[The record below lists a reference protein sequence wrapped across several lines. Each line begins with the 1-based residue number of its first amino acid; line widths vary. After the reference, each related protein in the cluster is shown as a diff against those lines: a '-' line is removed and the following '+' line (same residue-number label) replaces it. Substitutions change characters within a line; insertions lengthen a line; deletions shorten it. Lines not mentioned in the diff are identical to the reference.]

1 MKHSMLLNKVGNNY
15 ELYITDLSG
24 FVAAG
29 KTKEEILDIIRE
41 AMEIHLE
48 SMHGE
53 DVSIPDS
60 MANLD

>member
-1 MKHSMLLNKVGNNY
+1 MKHSMLLSKVGNNY

-53 DVSIPDS
+53 GVSVPDS
-60 MANLD
+60 RGNLD

>member
-48 SMHGE
+48 SIDEKGI
-53 DVSIPDS
+53 STSDS
-60 MANLD
+60 RSNLD

>member
-48 SMHGE
+48 SIGE
-53 DVSIPDS
+53 KGISTSDS
-60 MANLD
+60 RSNLD

>member
-1 MKHSMLLNKVGNNY
+1 MLLNKVGNNY

-48 SMHGE
+48 SIGE
-53 DVSIPDS
+53 KGISTSDS
-60 MANLD
+60 RSNLD

>member
-1 MKHSMLLNKVGNNY
+1 MRNSILINKVGNNY

-48 SMHGE
+48 STHEEG
-53 DVSIPDS
+53 VSIPDPGS
-60 MANLD
+60 NLD